1 MHESAHPL
9 DDSDAPYICHGY
21 FDPLIARRILKR
33 FGQEGVRFEV
43 ADASRIDMADAE
55 VVDDITPLLR
65 RLRLARVNRVELFI
79 HWDDEEKARKIVG
92 EI

>member
-1 MHESAHPL
+1 MQDPAHSL
-9 DDSDAPYICHGY
+9 DDSDASYISHGY
-21 FDPLIARRILKR
+21 FDPLIARRILER

-55 VVDDITPLLR
+55 VVDYITPLLGR
-65 RLRLARVNRVELFI
+65 PRLARVNRVELFI
-79 HWDDEEKARKIVG
+79 HRDDEEKARKIVG